1 MVELIWSIIKRHNS
15 THNYPVPL
23 FPEHMTISTQNLFTV
38 EAIIKK
44 LFLEPRK
51 SKIQS
56 AVARRFTVK
65 VAKCKI
71 HSF

>member
-1 MVELIWSIIKRHNS
+1 MVELIWSIIKRHNL

-23 FPEHMTISTQNLFTV
+23 FAERLAICTQNLLTV

-56 AVARRFTVK
+56 AVTRRFTVK
-65 VAKCKI
+65 EVPQ
-71 HSF
+71 